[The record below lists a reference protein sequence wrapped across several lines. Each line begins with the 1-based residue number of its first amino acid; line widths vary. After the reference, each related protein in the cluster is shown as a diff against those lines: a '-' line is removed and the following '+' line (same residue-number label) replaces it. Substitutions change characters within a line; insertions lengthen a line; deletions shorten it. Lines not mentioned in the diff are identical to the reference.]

1 MAKQILVLSSRRL
14 LLLKHHSGR
23 PGHLE
28 EQLVGANQQ
37 QLRVISTWNP
47 LCQQLGVTT
56 AGRRFKSAAP
66 PLAVETVDP
75 CQLEDLPIEVINRK
89 KDVLDL
95 SFEVRM
101 KVKVHGDLK
110 IDGRIYQNQA
120 TFKCF
125 LILTIKYIF
134 SRTTVLHSNPRQ
146 HGKFWGLWWFSK
158 FVE

>member
-23 PGHLE
+23 PGHLG

-37 QLRVISTWNP
+37 QPRVISTWNQ

-66 PLAVETVDP
+66 PLAVETADP
-75 CQLEDLPIEVINRK
+75 CRLEDLPIEVINRK
-89 KDVLDL
+89 KDSLDL

-101 KVKVHGDLK
+101 KVKVHRDLR
-110 IDGRIYQNQA
+110 IDGKIYQNHN
-120 TFKCF
+120 
-125 LILTIKYIF
+125 I
-134 SRTTVLHSNPRQ
+134 
-146 HGKFWGLWWFSK
+146 
-158 FVE
+158 